1 MDLGIFSLLI
11 LIYQHTFFW
20 KEIGCHIFIFLSLL
34 FQLLNFKSRRSIMTS
49 ISETQGERCS
59 IFLFFCK
66 HCLFRLKELF
76 SQMTFL
82 LCAPLWVTWEQSCE
96 VDFQPPCKHI
106 LYLCIQN
113 NITLFNKQRSLDCAL
128 FCYKARRKRLEHERS
143 VGRNTR
149 RKNKLYFQSEEQCR
163 QHALYSHK
171 ARYNK
176 PIRILV
182 RMVQII

>member
-149 RKNKLYFQSEEQCR
+149 RS

-171 ARYNK
+171 ACYNM

-182 RMVQII
+182 RMFQII

>member
-11 LIYQHTFFW
+11 LIYQHQ
-20 KEIGCHIFIFLSLL
+20 ERNRLSYLHFLSLL
-34 FQLLNFKSRRSIMTS
+34 FQLLNFKSRRYIMTS
-49 ISETQGERCS
+49 ISETLGERCS

-96 VDFQPPCKHI
+96 VDFQPPCKLI

-113 NITLFNKQRSLDCAL
+113 NITLFNKQRSLECAL

-149 RKNKLYFQSEEQCR
+149 RS

-171 ARYNK
+171 ARYNM